1 MTDLVIDYTLVRE
14 IEVIEQFTGP
24 ADETVDPGQYARL
37 APATGKLTKG
47 NATTAAEVGAGEGI
61 CITRQVNTITVLK
74 KGILWLGDGVLDA
87 LNFGATLYLSNTD
100 GVLADTAGTVSKV
113 VGTVVPLYG
122 HSTFK
127 KALRVNL

>member
-1 MTDLVIDYTLVRE
+1 MTDLVIDFTKVRE

-24 ADETVDPGQYARL
+24 ADETVNPGHYARL

-61 CITRQVNTITVLK
+61 CITRQVNTITVVK
-74 KGILWLGDGVLDA
+74 KGILWLGEDA
-87 LNFGATLYLSNTD
+87 LNALQFGATIYLSNTD
-100 GVLADTAGTVSKV
+100 GTLADTAGTVSKV